1 MEFLV
6 EIAVNL
12 PPDLDPEKATA
23 LREAEAAR
31 GTDLYEA
38 GVIQRTW
45 RVPGRRAAVAI
56 WAAADATALHEALA
70 SLPLFPW
77 LDIEV
82 TPLARHYLEDR
93 IAARIRSST
102 NDARPASDPKR

>member
-12 PPDLDPEKATA
+12 PPDIDSAKADA
-23 LREAEAAR
+23 LRKAEADR
-31 GTDLYEA
+31 GAELYKS
-38 GVIQRTW
+38 GVIKRVW

-56 WAAADATALHEALA
+56 WQAPDATALHQALA

-77 LDIEV
+77 LDIRV
-82 TPLARHYLEDR
+82 TPLARHYIEDLVEAKNR
-93 IAARIRSST
+93 T
-102 NDARPASDPKR
+102 PPEQ